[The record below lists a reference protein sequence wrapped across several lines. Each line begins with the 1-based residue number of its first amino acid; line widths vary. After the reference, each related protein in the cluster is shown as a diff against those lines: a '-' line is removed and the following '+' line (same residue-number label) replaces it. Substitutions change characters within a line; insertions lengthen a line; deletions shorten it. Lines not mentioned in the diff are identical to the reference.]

1 MNKTF
6 IKNMNLY
13 FNECKDLSNRPTKK
27 YNFIMFDESKQ
38 NYFVTNSY
46 SFIRLNTNTKKEKNK
61 INDIIEVFGLT
72 NNGGITQTIAN
83 MNDTQLNNNYCLPFK
98 KVSEIQDN
106 DIVKEDNK
114 KYIKLNDILF
124 DYNKIKHITNL
135 IGGDG
140 SIFTS
145 ESEKNFISITGANG
159 YAFLLGCKVY

>member
-6 IKNMNLY
+6 IKNVNLY
-13 FNECKDLSNRPTKK
+13 FNECKDLSNKPTKK

-46 SFIRLNTNTKKEKNK
+46 SFIRLNTNTEKEKSK
-61 INDIIEVFGLT
+61 VNDIIEVFGLT
-72 NNGGITQTIAN
+72 NNAGITRQIAN
-83 MNDTQLNNNYCLPFK
+83 INDTQLNNNYCLPFK

-106 DIVKEDNK
+106 DIIKEDNK
-114 KYIKLNDILF
+114 KYIKLNNILF

-135 IGGDG
+135 IGGNG

-145 ESEKNFISITGANG
+145 ESEQNFISITGANG